1 MAIELNKQTAELKE
15 SVSVEEAENLMA
27 WIQEHPGQP
36 VDLSQCE
43 HLHASVLQV
52 LMAFA
57 PTVQQWPGDAN
68 LKQWLEA
75 ALQPKKEN
83 NHE

>member
-1 MAIELNKQTAELKE
+1 MAIELNDQTANLTE
-15 SVSVEEAENLMA
+15 SISVEEAENLMA
-27 WIQEHPGQP
+27 WIQEHPGCEIN
-36 VDLSQCE
+36 LAQCE

-57 PTVQQWPGDAN
+57 PKVGQWPSDAN

-75 ALQPKKEN
+75 ALQPTKEN